1 MLDAEDRLVT
11 PGLVDAHTHLV
22 FGGWRQNELGLK
34 MHGVSYLEILANGGG
49 ILSTVENTREASLEE
64 LMDKAEKALDEMLNF
79 GTTTCEAKSGYGLNL
94 EHELKQLKVV
104 RELNRRHPID
114 LISTFLGAH
123 AIPVDYKNEREEFIR
138 QICEDMIPIIAE
150 EKLAQFCDVFCE
162 TGVFTVE
169 EARRILETGKKYGL
183 IPKIHAD
190 EIETIGGSQL
200 AGNIGAISAEHL
212 IVCPLEGIEQM
223 AKGRTIAC
231 LLPATSFYLGA
242 NYAPAREM
250 IQRGVPVAMATDFNP
265 GSCPCLNLQLVI
277 NLGCLK
283 YRMTPEEVLTAV
295 TLNAAAAIGVAD
307 RIGTIEIGKKGDL
320 IIWEAPDLDYICYR
334 LGSNLVRNVVKAG
347 KKIR

>member
-1 MLDAEDRLVT
+1 MLIKNIGILATAEGRQARRGEEQGKIRLYKNAWILLEDDEIVEIGTGKYQYQNDFDGEVLDAEDRLVT

-169 EARRILETGKKYGL
+169 EARRILET
-183 IPKIHAD
+183 
-190 EIETIGGSQL
+190 
-200 AGNIGAISAEHL
+200 
-212 IVCPLEGIEQM
+212 
-223 AKGRTIAC
+223 
-231 LLPATSFYLGA
+231 
-242 NYAPAREM
+242 
-250 IQRGVPVAMATDFNP
+250 
-265 GSCPCLNLQLVI
+265 
-277 NLGCLK
+277 
-283 YRMTPEEVLTAV
+283 
-295 TLNAAAAIGVAD
+295 
-307 RIGTIEIGKKGDL
+307 
-320 IIWEAPDLDYICYR
+320 
-334 LGSNLVRNVVKAG
+334 
-347 KKIR
+347 